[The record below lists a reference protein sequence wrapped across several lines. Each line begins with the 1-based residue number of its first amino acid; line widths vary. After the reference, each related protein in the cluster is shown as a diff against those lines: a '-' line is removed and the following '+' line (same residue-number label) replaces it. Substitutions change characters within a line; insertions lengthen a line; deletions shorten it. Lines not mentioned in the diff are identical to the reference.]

1 MEVLELLSCRSD
13 KHVSHE
19 ESMVGASADD
29 SDLDAVLLIP
39 AGETIDNIDAAS
51 GVEVVDSTF
60 SVDLPD
66 L

>member
-1 MEVLELLSCRSD
+1 
-13 KHVSHE
+13 
-19 ESMVGASADD
+19 MVGAGADN
-29 SDLDAVLLIP
+29 SDLDTVLLVP
-39 AGETIDNIDAAS
+39 AGKTVNDIDTAS

>member
-1 MEVLELLSCRSD
+1 VEVLELLSCRSD

-19 ESMVGASADD
+19 ESMVGAGADN
-29 SDLDAVLLIP
+29 SDLDAVLLVP
-39 AGETIDNIDAAS
+39 AGKTVDDIDTAS